1 MVKTISDL
9 LTMKQ
14 NKEKI
19 SMLTAYDYPSAKQV
33 EAAHI
38 DTILVGDSLGMT
50 VLGYDSTV
58 QVTLDDMIHHSKAVK
73 RGAPNTFIVVDMPFG
88 TVGSNPDQDIANAV
102 R

>member
-1 MVKTISDL
+1 MMVKTISDL

-33 EAAHI
+33 EEAHI

-50 VLGYDSTV
+50 VLGYDSIRHPSRTPSW
-58 QVTLDDMIHHSKAVK
+58 I
-73 RGAPNTFIVVDMPFG
+73 NTTKCRYYG
-88 TVGSNPDQDIANAV
+88 L
-102 R
+102 

>member
-38 DTILVGDSLGMT
+38 DTIL
-50 VLGYDSTV
+50 Y
-58 QVTLDDMIHHSKAVK
+58 IIVK
-73 RGAPNTFIVVDMPFG
+73 L
-88 TVGSNPDQDIANAV
+88 
-102 R
+102 